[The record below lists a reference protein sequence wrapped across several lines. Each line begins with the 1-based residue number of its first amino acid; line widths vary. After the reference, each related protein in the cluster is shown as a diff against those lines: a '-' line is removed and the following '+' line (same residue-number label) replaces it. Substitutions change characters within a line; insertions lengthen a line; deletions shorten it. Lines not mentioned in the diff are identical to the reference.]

1 MLALG
6 LSASALFGLGLW
18 NSLLYTFAAQSATG
32 RVIEF
37 HQTGG
42 SSRSASIVGQVEV
55 ALPGHAPFRTDV
67 DDALGS
73 QNWVIGGDI
82 PVRCA
87 ELQAG
92 YLSCSADSGL
102 SRLLFPVLF
111 VSIGL
116 AMAAWSINRIARADL

>member
-18 NSLLYTFAAQSATG
+18 HSLLYVFAGQSATG
-32 RVIEF
+32 KVIEF
-37 HQTGG
+37 HKTGG
-42 SSRSASIVGQVEV
+42 NSRSASISGQVDV
-55 ALPGHAPFRTDV
+55 VLPGRAPFRTEV

-82 PVRCA
+82 QVRCA

-102 SRLLFPVLF
+102 LRLLFPVLF
-111 VSIGL
+111 LSIGL
-116 AMAAWSINRIARADL
+116 AMAGWSINRIRSR